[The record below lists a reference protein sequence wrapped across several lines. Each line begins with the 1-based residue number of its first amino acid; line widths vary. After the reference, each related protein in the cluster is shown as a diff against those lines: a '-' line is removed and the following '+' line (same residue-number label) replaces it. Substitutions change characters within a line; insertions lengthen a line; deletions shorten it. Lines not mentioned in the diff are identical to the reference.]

1 MIITIITIKI
11 IIEIPILKI
20 ILVIMKQKEL
30 LQLFRV
36 LNSYHFKSRRLGD
49 NRSSRNMFSDE
60 TDNPSSGKFTVTQ
73 DKLSSRLFS
82 VNLGTSVASVILPQA
97 WTSMVIAILPQVIV
111 SLS

>member
-20 ILVIMKQKEL
+20 ILVIMKEKEL
-30 LQLFRV
+30 FWV

-97 WTSMVIAILPQVIV
+97 WTSIVIAILPQVIV

>member
-36 LNSYHFKSRRLGD
+36 LNSYHFKSRRLVQIIGAAEIYFKMT
-49 NRSSRNMFSDE
+49 R
-60 TDNPSSGKFTVTQ
+60 
-73 DKLSSRLFS
+73 
-82 VNLGTSVASVILPQA
+82 TSLAL
-97 WTSMVIAILPQVIV
+97 V
-111 SLS
+111 SLP